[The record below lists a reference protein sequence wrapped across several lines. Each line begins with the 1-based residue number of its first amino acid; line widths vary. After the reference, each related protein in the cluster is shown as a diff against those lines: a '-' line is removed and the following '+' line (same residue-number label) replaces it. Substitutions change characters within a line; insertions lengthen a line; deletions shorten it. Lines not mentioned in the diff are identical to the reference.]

1 VPSSHFNVP
10 QFYNALS
17 TPLFLPV
24 VYGSEQVDTG
34 VTFSNSQG
42 NVTFSNAI
50 YFDSRNN
57 TDTKMVFNVT
67 TALHSNTNGQFT
79 VTLTP
84 SAGQQMQVSFIDTAS
99 NPLSVISGTVTS
111 ATWISGNS
119 TLVVI
124 SATTQ
129 QTIVIGLQGKPSDT
143 LNLTDIFAHG
153 LGKYPSD
160 ILNVT
165 DLIRKGT
172 GKPLTDTLNL
182 SDTILRL
189 RNIPLSIGGAELNLS
204 DFISKGVGKF
214 STEPLNI
221 QESIQKSV
229 GKPLSDMLNLIDS
242 SLIASVHLTYNYHT
256 TLSDTIA
263 YLDSS
268 AVSFVTITRHTSL
281 TFSDILIVTDN
292 LTSLYHAAGTSN
304 IMVTL
309 QEVSNLSDL
318 LATLHV
324 PVGINQ
330 GGGVF
335 TTTSTIGPLLSV
347 QLAAIPRIA
356 TLDYLTAYP
365 LSFQTFLLTP
375 TAIIQI
381 VATGTNGN
389 NAKQTI
395 NLWYNVTGAQTLTT
409 PKEQHVLNSG
419 VPTTFSSWIPVT
431 KTGTYT
437 IVPQAEGTN
446 TATLPTQTVTVG
458 WLDLYLVSIILWLTI
473 ATPIAIITYMAVNTI
488 RTRRE
493 EAEKAEES

>member
-1 VPSSHFNVP
+1 
-10 QFYNALS
+10 
-17 TPLFLPV
+17 
-24 VYGSEQVDTG
+24 
-34 VTFSNSQG
+34 
-42 NVTFSNAI
+42 
-50 YFDSRNN
+50 
-57 TDTKMVFNVT
+57 
-67 TALHSNTNGQFT
+67 
-79 VTLTP
+79 
-84 SAGQQMQVSFIDTAS
+84 MQVSFIDTTS
-99 NPLSVISGTVTS
+99 NPLSAISGTVTS

-160 ILNVT
+160 IQNWIDTLTKGAGKPLTDILNLT

-172 GKPLTDTLNL
+172 GKPLTDILNL
-182 SDTILRL
+182 SDTILGL
-189 RNIPLSIGGAELNLS
+189 RNITLSIGGTELNLS

-214 STEPLNI
+214 STDVSNLMDNLTRLRAVPLIISDTSVMTDLLTRLRNI
-221 QESIQKSV
+221 PESFTDTLTLTET
-229 GKPLSDMLNLIDS
+229 LSRQQSRFFMLTDML
-242 SLIASVHLTYNYHT
+242 
-256 TLSDTIA
+256 TI
-263 YLDSS
+263 
-268 AVSFVTITRHTSL
+268 
-281 TFSDILIVTDN
+281 TDN
-292 LTSLYHAAGTSN
+292 LSAVFHPSGGAVIS
-304 IMVTL
+304 
-309 QEVSNLSDL
+309 VSVQDMLNLSDL
-318 LATLHV
+318 LAALHV
-324 PVGINQ
+324 PVGVTNL
-330 GGGVF
+330 GSGLF
-335 TTTSTIGPLLSV
+335 TTSVPIGTLLTI

-365 LSFQTFLLTP
+365 LSIQTFLWTP
-375 TAIIQI
+375 TTIIQI

-473 ATPIAIITYMAVNTI
+473 ATPIVIITYMAANTI

-493 EAEKAEES
+493 EARRKENEPPEE